1 MGCGSSK
8 KGPSYDEALPA
19 HLARVLEMPTDQLV
33 LKQYVASLRAEGWD
47 SPNAFDDL
55 TMDELKNEPFC
66 FKAGHL
72 RMVARS
78 RKKSAGTGNATND
91 VDQSSLN
98 RGRSSQQNVQA
109 QNGADQIAAEA
120 APAADR
126 GTSSAVSVVSG
137 STKARPTAANQPKM
151 LPVGAKTK
159 PLLPDGKHAFLSYQW
174 DVQEQVKEIK
184 GMLNEKQIKCTDAI
198 INRGLSSRPSA

>member
-55 TMDELKNEPFC
+55 TMDELKNKPFC

-78 RKKSAGTGNATND
+78 RKKSVGTGNAAND
-91 VDQSSLN
+91 VDQPSLN
-98 RGRSSQQNVQA
+98 RGRSSQQS
-109 QNGADQIAAEA
+109 QNGAEQIAAEA

-126 GTSSAVSVVSG
+126 GTHRQYRWCLDQQKLG
-137 STKARPTAANQPKM
+137 QPQRTNLKCF
-151 LPVGAKTK
+151 
-159 PLLPDGKHAFLSYQW
+159 LL
-174 DVQEQVKEIK
+174 EQ
-184 GMLNEKQIKCTDAI
+184 
-198 INRGLSSRPSA
+198 RPSRCSPTGNTRF